1 MRYIQRVFD
10 TELIA
15 TVRIYQNKLLEK
27 SLLKSITFE
36 SKVLL
41 LSQKYYF

>member
-10 TELIA
+10 TELLA
-15 TVRIYQNKLLEK
+15 TVRINQNKLLEK

-36 SKVLL
+36 FELIGFKLVGCN
-41 LSQKYYF
+41 